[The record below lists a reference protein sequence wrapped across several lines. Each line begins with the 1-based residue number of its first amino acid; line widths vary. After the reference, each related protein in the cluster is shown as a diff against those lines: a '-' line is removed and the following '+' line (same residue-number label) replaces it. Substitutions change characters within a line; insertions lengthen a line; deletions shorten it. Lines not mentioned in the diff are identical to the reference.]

1 MALQVDD
8 YELIRSFQE
17 GNTAAFDHVVAEHR
31 DSLYRHAMRR
41 LNQPAAAE
49 DAVQEVFL
57 RAYRSF
63 GRLRYD
69 SRISSWLHQIMVNV
83 CIDEA
88 NRRRRHEEKA
98 QRVIGEPL
106 HTHFEPGPEDQL
118 GLDRADLSPMID
130 ALATLPSAYQEAL
143 TMRFVDELSYEQ
155 MAAATGTSEDNARAR
170 VSRARSAV
178 RQLLRGVALAP
189 IALFALVRRGPKNT
203 EALERV
209 GQVERIEQTQRM
221 YSAAESTAF
230 ATKMAVNLAPA
241 AESITAVAN
250 ASHQAAPL
258 ITKAAIG
265 IGAVSMFAMGAGS
278 ERTVVPPPPP
288 PPVVE
293 VAAPAVEP
301 VAAPEPVA
309 RVATPA
315 PSVTAVEAVA
325 SATTLAPAEQP
336 ALEPGAT
343 SATASAAPATVPGAP
358 GATGTVPGE
367 TPANAP
373 GTPGAPSNAPAA
385 PPAPAAPV
393 LTGGQLSVGALS
405 VVANGPRFD
414 VSGPVVLTVGG
425 VEYRGSLSGRL
436 GIAAD
441 PNPSATRRLDGTL
454 TLNVDGRRVE
464 IRLQGSAVP
473 LDAEAPGAPVA
484 PPADQ
489 QPAETPTAGNGD
501 GTAGDPAANAPAGD
515 GAVDGTGDG
524 AGEAVATSSTPRQPT
539 RFSVSGQ
546 FRVTGG
552 DGVKLV
558 ASGSFSGGFTPGSLT
573 LTLS

>member
-63 GRLRYD
+63 GRLRFD

-88 NRRRRHEEKA
+88 NRRRRHDEKA

-106 HTHFEPGPEDQL
+106 HTHFEPGPEDLL

-189 IALFALVRRGPKNT
+189 VALFAFMRRGPKNS

-209 GQVERIEQTQRM
+209 GQVERIEQTQRL
-221 YSAAESTAF
+221 YASAESTAF

-250 ASHQAAPL
+250 ATHQAAPL

-265 IGAVSMFAMGAGS
+265 IGAVSMFAMGTGS
-278 ERTVVPPPPP
+278 ERVVVPPPPAA
-288 PPVVE
+288 VEVAVE
-293 VAAPAVEP
+293 VAAPVPAPVE
-301 VAAPEPVA
+301 AVA
-309 RVATPA
+309 RVAAPA
-315 PSVTAVEAVA
+315 PTIAAVEAVA
-325 SATTLAPAEQP
+325 SATTLAPATQP
-336 ALEPGAT
+336 ASEPGAT
-343 SATASAAPATVPGAP
+343 TATASAVPTTLPGADASGATPGAAPATPGNTP
-358 GATGTVPGE
+358 GGA
-367 TPANAP
+367 PANAP
-373 GTPGAPSNAPAA
+373 A
-385 PPAPAAPV
+385 APAAPV
-393 LTGGQLSVGALS
+393 LSGGQLSVGALT
-405 VVANGPRFD
+405 VAANGPRYD
-414 VSGPVVLTVGG
+414 VSGPVVLVVGG

-441 PNPSATRRLDGTL
+441 PDPAATRRLDGTVTL
-454 TLNVDGRRVE
+454 TVDGARVE

-489 QPAETPTAGNGD
+489 QPVEAPTAGTGGGSGSPD
-501 GTAGDPAANAPAGD
+501 ASTGDPATS
-515 GAVDGTGDG
+515 DGTQG
-524 AGEAVATSSTPRQPT
+524 ASDAVATSSTVRQPT
-539 RFSVSGQ
+539 RFSLSGQ
-546 FRVTGG
+546 FRVSGG
-552 DGVKLV
+552 DGVRLV